1 MKLIKLECQQ
11 LILSLVCL
19 LMIIA
24 CNSFYPIVN
33 PNANLLKVAT
43 DPTFVPFEFQIP
55 QGKLEGFDIDLMN
68 TLA

>member
-1 MKLIKLECQQ
+1 
-11 LILSLVCL
+11 
-19 LMIIA
+19 MIIA

-68 TLA
+68 ALA